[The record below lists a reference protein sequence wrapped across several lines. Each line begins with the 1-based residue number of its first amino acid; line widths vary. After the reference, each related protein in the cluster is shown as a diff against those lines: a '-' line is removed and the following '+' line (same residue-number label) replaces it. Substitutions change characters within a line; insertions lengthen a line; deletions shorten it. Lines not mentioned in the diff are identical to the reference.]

1 MMGVIVGSLLL
12 MGCKPSNEAAHAK
25 EVEELQD
32 QIKRQKN
39 DLAYLD
45 KTKSR
50 AKELAIEA
58 ESLRRQVRKLESELN
73 ALKADDEGSIARR
86 ERAEKVRASR
96 PAPPVPIKEIAK
108 RVMPSVV
115 VIEGDASSGSGFILR
130 EGEKHY
136 LYTAAHVLSG
146 NSKLTAKSS
155 DGTQYSKFG
164 AFELAEDYDMARLEI
179 DGEVIEAATLVDS
192 SALAIKRRIFAVGNS
207 GGGGVLT
214 VLEGEVTGV
223 GPSEFELSAEIIK
236 GNSGGP
242 VFDADSG
249 EVMGLVTRAMAARDD
264 IWSSD
269 TRFTQIR
276 RFAGRLDG
284 TIKWKKM
291 PIGSFLNE
299 RKQIDEI
306 DRGTKLLFALSM
318 LTPTTAGLRMDTKIK
333 DGVTAIQIFNE
344 NKDQQAVKDLI
355 EMNGSLGSRGMA
367 LSERDL
373 VKKFISF
380 YQQIL
385 ANGQRQTKTFNP
397 AAFSSYHR
405 KEAELTVKWR
415 QEAEKAVVSQLAN
428 MAR

>member
-1 MMGVIVGSLLL
+1 MGLVLGSLFLV
-12 MGCKPSNEAAHAK
+12 GCKPSNEAAHAK
-25 EVEELQD
+25 EVDGLLD
-32 QIKRQKN
+32 QIERQRN

-45 KTKSR
+45 KIKSR
-50 AKELAIEA
+50 SKELTIEA

-86 ERAEKVRASR
+86 ERAQKVRSAR
-96 PAPPVPIKEIAK
+96 PAPAVPIKEMAK
-108 RVMPSVV
+108 RVLPSVV

-130 EGEKHY
+130 EGEKTY

-146 NSKLTAKSS
+146 NSKLTAQTS
-155 DGTQYSKFG
+155 DGTQYVKFG
-164 AFELAEDYDMARLEI
+164 GFELAEGYDMARLEI
-179 DGEVIEAATLVDS
+179 EGEVADAAKLADP

-207 GGGGVLT
+207 GGSGVLT
-214 VLEGEVTGV
+214 VLDGEVTGL
-223 GPSEFELSAEIIK
+223 GPSEFELSSEIIK

-242 VFDADSG
+242 VFDAESG
-249 EVMGLVTRAMAARDD
+249 DVMGLVTRAMAARDD

-284 TIKWKKM
+284 TITWKRM

-318 LTPTTAGLRMDTKIK
+318 LRPTTAGLRMDTKIK
-333 DGVTAIQIFNE
+333 EGVTAMQIFNE
-344 NKDQQAVKDLI
+344 NQDQQAVKDLI
-355 EMNGSLGSRGMA
+355 EMNGTLGARGMT

-373 VKKFISF
+373 VKKFMSF

-385 ANGQRQTKTFNP
+385 SHGQRQTKSFNP
-397 AAFSSYHR
+397 AGFSSYHR

-415 QEAEKAVVSQLAN
+415 QDAERAVVAQLAN
-428 MAR
+428 MSR

>member
-1 MMGVIVGSLLL
+1 MGLLIGSLLL
-12 MGCKPSNEAAHAK
+12 VGCKPSNEAAHAK
-25 EVEELQD
+25 EVKELRD
-32 QIKRQKN
+32 QIERQKK
-39 DLAYLD
+39 DLEYLD

-50 AKELAIEA
+50 AKELTIEA

-73 ALKADDEGSIARR
+73 TLKADDAGSIARR

-96 PAPPVPIKEIAK
+96 PAPPVPVQEIAK

-146 NSKLTAKSS
+146 NSKLTARSS

-179 DGEVIEAATLVDS
+179 DGEVIEAATLGDS
-192 SALAIKRRIFAVGNS
+192 SALAMNRRIFAVGNS
-207 GGGGVLT
+207 GGSGVLT

-223 GPSEFELSAEIIK
+223 GASEFELSAEIIK

-242 VFDADSG
+242 VFDAESG
-249 EVMGLVTRAMAARDD
+249 GVLGLVTRAMAARDD

-269 TRFTQIR
+269 TRFAQIR

-284 TIKWKKM
+284 TIKWNKM

-318 LTPTTAGLRMDTKIK
+318 LRPTTAGLRMDTKIK
-333 DGVTAIQIFNE
+333 EGVTAMQIFNE
-344 NKDQQAVKDLI
+344 NQDQQAVKNLI
-355 EMNGSLGSRGMA
+355 EMNSTLGARGLA

-373 VKKFISF
+373 VKKFVSF

-385 ANGQRQTKTFNP
+385 SHGQRQTKTFNP
-397 AAFSSYHR
+397 AAFSSFHR

-415 QEAEKAVVSQLAN
+415 RDAERAVEAQLTN
-428 MAR
+428 MTR